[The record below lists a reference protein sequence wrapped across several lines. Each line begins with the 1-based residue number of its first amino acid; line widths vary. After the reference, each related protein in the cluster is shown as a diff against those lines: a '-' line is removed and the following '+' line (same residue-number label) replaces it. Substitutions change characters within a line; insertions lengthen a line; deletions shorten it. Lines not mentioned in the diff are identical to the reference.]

1 VGCLLNR
8 PMAQQLQSHG
18 RGDDTMLIHMTPKEV
33 GGLQALAMAHGG
45 SLTINP
51 HTGLPEAGFLSK
63 LLPMIIGM
71 GLNFIVPGVGSAIGS
86 ALGGIGSAA
95 GTGLLVGA
103 GATAITGDLRKG
115 LMAGLGAFGG
125 ASLAGGI
132 QGAIGG
138 AAAPTTAATAAPV
151 AGNVAGNVAAP
162 VVGNAAGAGSTSL
175 GMDSLVRAGGAA
187 ARQAAAGAGSAGLN
201 TLGSITQAGGA
212 AARQALTA
220 PLIAPLSIPS
230 SVSAYAPSV
239 AGNVVKKGLPGFFQ
253 GFTDTARGS
262 MTGLAG
268 KAAVPLAIMGS
279 TQALSAFTPTPK
291 KPKEPVN
298 EYGYTGPYTAQR
310 EEISAP
316 PGSGGPLAIFDPTK
330 AYGSQRYFGGTSYAD
345 SSGKPYIP
353 GMKTTP
359 TAANATSS
367 MAQPMGVMLP
377 PPAMNQNINP
387 GQLTPEQ
394 LAMLQQYGAPQGYA
408 DGGQVGD
415 STFTFPSQ
423 MSEQQPQMMPQPS
436 SQLVQQQPQDQQP
449 SPYMQQSSYGQ
460 SQQGNNPNG
469 LGQISNLPGLARG
482 GEVPLKQGSFVVDAR
497 TVSELGNGSSG
508 AGQDILARLGG
519 MAIRGPGDG
528 VSDSIRANIGGMQQ
542 ARVARDEVQFSPGAV
557 QRLGKGSHSR
567 GTKKLYALMN
577 KAQTAR
583 KSAKRGQD
591 TGLRRGVA

>member
-1 VGCLLNR
+1 M
-8 PMAQQLQSHG
+8 PYSHMAEHVRSKG
-18 RGDDTMLIHMTPKEV
+18 RGDDTMLVHMTPHEV
-33 GGLQALAMAHGG
+33 GGLQALAMSHGG

-51 HTGLPEAGFLSK
+51 DTGLPEAGWLGK
-63 LLPMIIGM
+63 LLPTLLGI
-71 GLNFIVPGVGSAIGS
+71 GLNFILPGSGLAIKGLS
-86 ALGGIGSAA
+86 TAAQAGLMTGI
-95 GTGLLVGA
+95 
-103 GATAITGDLRKG
+103 GATAITGNLKQG

-125 ASLAGGI
+125 ASLAGGV
-132 QGAIGG
+132 QGAFG
-138 AAAPTTAATAAPV
+138 TAAK
-151 AGNVAGNVAAP
+151 AGTSTVGTAAP

-201 TLGSITQAGGA
+201 TVGAITQAGGA

-239 AGNVVKKGLPGFFQ
+239 AGNVVKTGLPGFFQ
-253 GFTDTARGS
+253 GFTDTAKGS
-262 MTGLAG
+262 ATGILG

>member
-1 VGCLLNR
+1 M
-8 PMAQQLQSHG
+8 PYSHMAEHVRSKG
-18 RGDDTMLIHMTPKEV
+18 RGDDTMLVHMTPHEV
-33 GGLQALAMAHGG
+33 GGLQALAMSHGG

-51 HTGLPEAGFLSK
+51 ETGLPEAGWLGK
-63 LLPMIIGM
+63 LLPTLLGI
-71 GLNFIVPGVGSAIGS
+71 GLNFILPGSGLAIKGLS
-86 ALGGIGSAA
+86 TAAQAGLMTGI
-95 GTGLLVGA
+95 
-103 GATAITGDLRKG
+103 GATAITGNLKQG

-125 ASLAGGI
+125 ASLAGGV
-132 QGAIGG
+132 QGAFG
-138 AAAPTTAATAAPV
+138 TAAK
-151 AGNVAGNVAAP
+151 AGTSTVGTAAP

-201 TLGSITQAGGA
+201 TVGAITQAGGA

-239 AGNVVKKGLPGFFQ
+239 AGNVVKTGLPGFFQ
-253 GFTDTARGS
+253 GFTDTAKGS
-262 MTGLAG
+262 ATGILG

-359 TAANATSS
+359 TAANASSS

-460 SQQGNNPNG
+460 LSSYGQPQHGNNPNG
-469 LGQISNLPGLARG
+469 LGQINNLPGLARG
-482 GEVPLKQGSFVVDAR
+482 GGVPLKQGSFVVDAR

-542 ARVARDEVQFSPGAV
+542 ARVARDEVQFNPGAV

>member
-1 VGCLLNR
+1 
-8 PMAQQLQSHG
+8 
-18 RGDDTMLIHMTPKEV
+18 
-33 GGLQALAMAHGG
+33 
-45 SLTINP
+45 
-51 HTGLPEAGFLSK
+51 
-63 LLPMIIGM
+63 
-71 GLNFIVPGVGSAIGS
+71 
-86 ALGGIGSAA
+86 
-95 GTGLLVGA
+95 
-103 GATAITGDLRKG
+103 
-115 LMAGLGAFGG
+115 MAGLGAYGG
-125 ASLAGGI
+125 ASLAGGV
-132 QGAIGG
+132 QGAISGAAK
-138 AAAPTTAATAAPV
+138 AAAPAALPPVASGATFTEAFAPLAAQGTSATVAPV
-151 AGNVAGNVAAP
+151 LKTGIPGFMQGF
-162 VVGNAAGAGSTSL
+162 GNA
-175 GMDSLVRAGGAA
+175 
-187 ARQAAAGAGSAGLN
+187 
-201 TLGSITQAGGA
+201 
-212 AARQALTA
+212 
-220 PLIAPLSIPS
+220 
-230 SVSAYAPSV
+230 
-239 AGNVVKKGLPGFFQ
+239 
-253 GFTDTARGS
+253 ARGS

-268 KAAVPLAIMGS
+268 KAAIPLAIMGS
-279 TQALSAFTPTPK
+279 TQALNAFTPTPK
-291 KPKEPVN
+291 KGEKPVD

-310 EEISAP
+310 EVLNPYDKSRAP
-316 PGSGGPLAIFDPTK
+316 FDPTNFNSSEK
-330 AYGSQRYFGGTSYAD
+330 LYFGPTSYAD
-345 SSGKPYIP
+345 SAGKPYIP

-359 TAANATSS
+359 TAANASSS
-367 MAQPMGVMLP
+367 MARPMGVSLP
-377 PPAMNQNINP
+377 PPVMGQNANP

-436 SQLVQQQPQDQQP
+436 SQLVQQQPQYQQP

>member
-1 VGCLLNR
+1 M
-8 PMAQQLQSHG
+8 PYSHMAEHVRSKG
-18 RGDDTMLIHMTPKEV
+18 RGDDTMLVHMTPHEV
-33 GGLQALAMAHGG
+33 GGLQALAMSHGG

-51 HTGLPEAGFLSK
+51 DTGLPEAGWLGK
-63 LLPMIIGM
+63 LLPTLLGA
-71 GLNFIVPGVGSAIGS
+71 GLSFLIPPLGLAGLAASVGGAGVLSGLAVGVG
-86 ALGGIGSAA
+86 
-95 GTGLLVGA
+95 T
-103 GATAITGDLRKG
+103 TAITGSLKKG
-115 LMAGLGAFGG
+115 LMAGLGAYGG
-125 ASLAGGI
+125 ASLAGGV
-132 QGAIGG
+132 QGAISGAAKAAVPAALPPVATG
-138 AAAPTTAATAAPV
+138 ATFTEAFAPLAAQGTSAAAAPVLKT
-151 AGNVAGNVAAP
+151 GLSGFMQGF
-162 VVGNAAGAGSTSL
+162 GNA
-175 GMDSLVRAGGAA
+175 
-187 ARQAAAGAGSAGLN
+187 
-201 TLGSITQAGGA
+201 
-212 AARQALTA
+212 
-220 PLIAPLSIPS
+220 
-230 SVSAYAPSV
+230 
-239 AGNVVKKGLPGFFQ
+239 
-253 GFTDTARGS
+253 ARGS
-262 MTGLAG
+262 MTGLAA
-268 KAAVPLAIMGS
+268 KAAVPLAITGS
-279 TQALSAFTPTPK
+279 TQALNAFTPTPK
-291 KPKEPVN
+291 KPKEPVD

-310 EEISAP
+310 EVLNPYDKSRAP
-316 PGSGGPLAIFDPTK
+316 FDPTNFNSSEK
-330 AYGSQRYFGGTSYAD
+330 LYFGPPSYAD
-345 SSGKPYIP
+345 SAGKPYIP

-359 TAANATSS
+359 TAANASSS
-367 MAQPMGVMLP
+367 MARPMAVMLP

-423 MSEQQPQMMPQPS
+423 MSDQQMQMMPQPS
-436 SQLVQQQPQDQQP
+436 SQLVQQQPQYQQP

>member
-1 VGCLLNR
+1 M
-8 PMAQQLQSHG
+8 PYSHMAEHVRSKG
-18 RGDDTMLIHMTPKEV
+18 RGDDTMLVHMTPHEV

-51 HTGLPEAGFLSK
+51 HTGLPEAGWLGK
-63 LLPMIIGM
+63 LLPTILGAVGM
-71 GLNFIVPGVGSAIGS
+71 AF
-86 ALGGIGSAA
+86 GIPPIW
-95 GTGLLVGA
+95 TGLLGAVG
-103 GATAITGDLRKG
+103 GTAITGNLKEG

-125 ASLAGGI
+125 ASMAGAAGI
-132 QGAIGG
+132 GGKLGQLGSKIGLSGSSAAVMHPTAAVAEKAAG
-138 AAAPTTAATAAPV
+138 AAANRAMEQVAAKGLDVTSNAAQNIFAKAAAPFTAPTGVIGGFGQSATAGLSGPV
-151 AGNVAGNVAAP
+151 GGLVA
-162 VVGNAAGAGSTSL
+162 
-175 GMDSLVRAGGAA
+175 
-187 ARQAAAGAGSAGLN
+187 
-201 TLGSITQAGGA
+201 
-212 AARQALTA
+212 
-220 PLIAPLSIPS
+220 
-230 SVSAYAPSV
+230 
-239 AGNVVKKGLPGFFQ
+239 
-253 GFTDTARGS
+253 
-262 MTGLAG
+262 
-268 KAAVPLAIMGS
+268 KAAVPLATMGVLGGVS
-279 TQALSAFTPTPK
+279 GALTPTPK
-291 KPKEPVN
+291 KDEKPVD

-359 TAANATSS
+359 TAANASSS
-367 MAQPMGVMLP
+367 MAQPMAVMLP

-436 SQLVQQQPQDQQP
+436 SQLVQQQPQYQQP

-460 SQQGNNPNG
+460 SQHGNNPNG

-508 AGQDILARLGG
+508 AGQDLLARLGG

-528 VSDSIRANIGGMQQ
+528 VSDSVRANIGGMQQ
-542 ARVARDEVQFSPGAV
+542 ARVARDEVQFSPEAV

-567 GTKKLYALMN
+567 GTQKLYTLMN
-577 KAQTAR
+577 KAQAAR